1 MAGAYLEINPQ
12 DTYIFQS
19 NVLLNNAAVEL
30 YQYTIWFIAQAD
42 PDGVDGSN
50 ASIWINASTLN
61 GRVAISNNGT
71 PVNSVIN
78 VTLASNYTANLPYV
92 NSALWSL
99 VIRSTNNVVTTVDR
113 GSLAIVPRVGT
124 AYL

>member
-19 NVLLNNAAVEL
+19 NVLLNSAAVEL
-30 YQYTIWFIAQAD
+30 YQYAIWFIAQAN
-42 PDGVDGSN
+42 PSGVDGSN
-50 ASIWINASTLN
+50 ADIWINASTLN
-61 GRVAISNNGT
+61 GKVAISNNGT
-71 PVNSVIN
+71 LVNSVIN

-99 VIRSTNNVVTTVDR
+99 VIKSPANVVTTVDR
-113 GSLAIVPRVGT
+113 GSLAITPRVST
-124 AYL
+124 IYV